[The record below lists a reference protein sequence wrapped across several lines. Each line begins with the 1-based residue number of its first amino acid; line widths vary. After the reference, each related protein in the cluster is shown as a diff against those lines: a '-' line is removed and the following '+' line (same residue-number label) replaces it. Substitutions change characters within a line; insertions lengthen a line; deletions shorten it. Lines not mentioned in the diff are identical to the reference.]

1 MSRKHLVLGVKMV
14 KTVSTFLFQ
23 TGFFFPHQVS
33 LTFLLWSLLRG
44 EIMSDAIVV
53 KTSEG
58 EISFHMLC
66 R

>member
-1 MSRKHLVLGVKMV
+1 MSRKHLALGVKVV

-23 TGFFFPHQVS
+23 TGFFLSS

-58 EISFHMLC
+58 KISFHMLC